1 MRTSWPQATKRS
13 SQHGINVAP
22 LYKSHN
28 RLERFGSSALNI
40 IDRDTRLVR
49 GVSPGRAPATSEE
62 REVMLGQLHYT
73 NPANGKVTFT
83 WQNSDDDET
92 RELVT

>member
-1 MRTSWPQATKRS
+1 M
-13 SQHGINVAP
+13 
-22 LYKSHN
+22 
-28 RLERFGSSALNI
+28 
-40 IDRDTRLVR
+40 R